1 MFTALHLHTHIYIYG
16 TKEISLKY
24 MCVKE
29 KGVTKN
35 VRNICVKYEG
45 RLGTKLKRAGLLSTK
60 DVQASAP
67 FVS

>member
-1 MFTALHLHTHIYIYG
+1 
-16 TKEISLKY
+16 

-35 VRNICVKYEG
+35 VRNICVKYGG